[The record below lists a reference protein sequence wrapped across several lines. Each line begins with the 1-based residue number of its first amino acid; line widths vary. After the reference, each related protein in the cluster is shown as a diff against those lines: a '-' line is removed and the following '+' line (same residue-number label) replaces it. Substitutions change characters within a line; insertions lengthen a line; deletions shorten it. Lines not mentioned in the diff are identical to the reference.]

1 MQAAWLG
8 GDPGQ
13 APGRWAAASPV
24 EYAGDIRTPVLLAY
38 SAGSGLAVHG
48 KAWQAALST
57 TGVTHKLIILDEAD
71 HVFSSGQAQL
81 RLHQEVADWFEH
93 APPPGTQDPYV
104 R

>member
-1 MQAAWLG
+1 MTPASRPVG
-8 GDPGQ
+8 GP
-13 APGRWAAASPV
+13 PASPV
-24 EYAGDIRTPVLLAY
+24 EYVDDIRTPMLLAY